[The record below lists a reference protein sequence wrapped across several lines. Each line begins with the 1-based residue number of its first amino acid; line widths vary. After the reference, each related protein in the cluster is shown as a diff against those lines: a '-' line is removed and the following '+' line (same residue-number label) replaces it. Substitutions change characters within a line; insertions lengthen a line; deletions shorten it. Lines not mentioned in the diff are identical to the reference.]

1 MESRREDM
9 KWLGQKLD
17 QLISHRAD
25 SEGLTEQKRLEG
37 LIKRYK
43 SMIPIIE
50 NTMKKIEVYSRS
62 YAFRD
67 EAAKVNL
74 P

>member
-9 KWLGQKLD
+9 KWLVQKLD

-25 SEGLTEQKRLEG
+25 TEGLIEQKRLEG

-67 EAAKVNL
+67 EAAKVKL